1 MIFIQDFCIKIHSAY
16 KTGTC
21 HKGVARDTINAES
34 REPLRPRRERTML
47 KSILI
52 VVIMAVLFVL
62 AVMFIAK
69 NGGWSSEKGCHGDC
83 SKCHENCDSHTEQK

>member
-1 MIFIQDFCIKIHSAY
+1 
-16 KTGTC
+16 
-21 HKGVARDTINAES
+21 
-34 REPLRPRRERTML
+34 ML

-52 VVIMAVLFVL
+52 VVILAVLFVL

-83 SKCHENCDSHTEQK
+83 SKCHENCDSHRAKVRAAALPAQTPYYINTEETYNGTQSRYQG

>member
-1 MIFIQDFCIKIHSAY
+1 
-16 KTGTC
+16 
-21 HKGVARDTINAES
+21 
-34 REPLRPRRERTML
+34 ML

-52 VVIMAVLFVL
+52 VVILAVLFVL

-69 NGGWSSEKGCHGDC
+69 NGGWSSEKSCHGDC